1 MESEGVMTFQRWFFR
16 YVLFLVVVRLLA
28 AFALGV
34 LIGMWWR

>member
-1 MESEGVMTFQRWFFR
+1 MRRWFSR

-34 LIGMWWR
+34 LMGMWWGG